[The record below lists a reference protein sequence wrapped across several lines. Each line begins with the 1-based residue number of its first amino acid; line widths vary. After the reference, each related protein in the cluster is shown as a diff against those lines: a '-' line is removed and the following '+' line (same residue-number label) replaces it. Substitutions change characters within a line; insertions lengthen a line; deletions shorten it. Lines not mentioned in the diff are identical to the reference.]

1 MNISNRG
8 GGPVG
13 KIISVANHKGGV
25 GKTAIA
31 LVISNTLSWLQENA
45 PDSLPEEY
53 RQKPILI
60 VDTDP
65 QANTTEAL
73 GVDPAEIN
81 ANILEVYQDPR
92 IMNTTKGI
100 SVILSSRKHKNI
112 SVIPSSIR
120 LEKLS
125 GEINSLIDGRN
136 RLKLALESIKDTY
149 SLIVIDT
156 PPSLGVFTQNA
167 VIASDYVIIPL
178 TLSKHALMGVSNML
192 SFLLSAKQSQNGDL
206 NVLGLL
212 VNGFDKRYRL
222 QVSLLDVVQK
232 EYKDFVFKTIIPTSS
247 RIVENIAG
255 RRNVLRNISV
265 DQKDI
270 VIAFLQEMFDRM
282 NQKSSIPL
290 VVG

>member
-8 GGPVG
+8 GVPVG

-81 ANILEVYQDPR
+81 ANILEVYQDPK

-136 RLKLALESIKDTY
+136 RLKLALESIRDTY

-167 VIASDYVIIPL
+167 VVASDYVIIPL

-265 DQKDI
+265 DQKDV
-270 VIAFLQEMFDRM
+270 VIAFIQEMFDRM
-282 NQKSSIPL
+282 NQKSYIPL
-290 VVG
+290 VIA

>member
-1 MNISNRG
+1 
-8 GGPVG
+8 VG

-167 VIASDYVIIPL
+167 VVASDYVIIPL

-265 DQKDI
+265 DQKDV
-270 VIAFLQEMFDRM
+270 VIAFIQEMFDRM

-290 VVG
+290 VIA

>member
-1 MNISNRG
+1 M
-8 GGPVG
+8 G
-13 KIISVANHKGGV
+13 KIISIANHKGGV

-31 LVISNTLSWLQENA
+31 LVISNTLSWLQEND

-53 RQKPILI
+53 KQRPILI

-73 GVDPAEIN
+73 GVDPAEIS
-81 ANILEVYQDPR
+81 ANILEIYQDPR

-125 GEINSLIDGRN
+125 GEINSLIDGRS
-136 RLKLALESIKDTY
+136 RLRQALEYIRDDY

-167 VIASDYVIIPL
+167 IVASDYVIIPL

-192 SFLLSAKQSQNGDL
+192 SFLLSAKQSQNGEL

-212 VNGFDKRYRL
+212 VNGYDKRYRL
-222 QVSLLDVVQK
+222 QVSLLDIVQK

-265 DQKDI
+265 DQKDV
-270 VIAFLQEMFDRM
+270 VIAFIQEMFGRM

>member
-1 MNISNRG
+1 M
-8 GGPVG
+8 G

-167 VIASDYVIIPL
+167 VVASDYVIIPL

-265 DQKDI
+265 DQKDV
-270 VIAFLQEMFDRM
+270 VIAFIQEMFDRM

-290 VVG
+290 VIA

>member
-8 GGPVG
+8 GVPVG

-167 VIASDYVIIPL
+167 VVASDYVIIPL

-265 DQKDI
+265 DQKDV
-270 VIAFLQEMFDRM
+270 VIAFIQEMFDRM

-290 VVG
+290 VIA

>member
-1 MNISNRG
+1 M
-8 GGPVG
+8 G

-136 RLKLALESIKDTY
+136 RLKLALEHIKEAY

-167 VIASDYVIIPL
+167 VVASDYVIIPL

-265 DQKDI
+265 DQKDV
-270 VIAFLQEMFDRM
+270 VIAFIQEMFDRM

-290 VVG
+290 VIA